1 MLLADKKKQ
10 ENISEYI
17 IYMYQTELLIRNFEF
32 DIEKIQDHV
41 LKNIPAELLD
51 DPGRLALKNWYISTI
66 DTMKSEKLTSEG
78 HLSEVQEIVQ
88 ELSNLSLNL
97 QVENEEYAGVFGSAR
112 PYIRASIQTSG
123 GLITD
128 PIQACLNGVFGF
140 LLSRMNDK
148 KIDEDTQKAVDSFGN
163 VLSLLSYHYGNP
175 K

>member
-17 IYMYQTELLIRNFEF
+17 IYMYQTEFLIRNFEF
-32 DIEKIQDHV
+32 DIEKIQEHV
-41 LKNIPAELLD
+41 LKKIPTELLD
-51 DPGRLALKNWYISTI
+51 EQDRVALKNWYISII
-66 DTMKSEKLTSEG
+66 DKMLNEKLQQEG
-78 HLSEVQEIVQ
+78 HLSEVQAFVLQ
-88 ELSNLSLNL
+88 LSDLSLSL
-97 QVENEEYAGVFGSAR
+97 QVENEEYAAVFNAAR
-112 PYIRASIQTSG
+112 PYIRASIQTSE
-123 GLITD
+123 GLIKD

-148 KIDEDTQKAVDSFGN
+148 QLDEDTQSAVDSFGN